1 MIGLPR
7 TVDWAEFT
15 RVNRVLDTQI
25 RYADIQED
33 WQKEIDKGIAEHAR
47 AYLQLPRGHDK
58 TDRYSWWSMLW
69 LQTTTA
75 SRGYAVGVDRD
86 NAKLFRDSAKKHK
99 ALHPELFAEIE
110 IEKHVVFSKETGSY
124 IETISSDVQ
133 SAYGLNFDL
142 LIVNDFHAWEN
153 YEFWEV
159 LWTACRKKP
168 DIRVWMES
176 NALTLGT
183 PGAEWVAKF
192 RKWVRDEGTKRADTQ
207 GRPEWFYYNPTKFLA
222 GWQKHALDEWRA
234 TLIPSTY
241 KRLIENQDCSGDES
255 FLTEDQVD
263 QITVLKGP
271 ISERASAKGATVTV
285 LDFGLVKDATCIS
298 TLQMLPR
305 ERREVNGVMV
315 KDPPRIQLLAMDVLA
330 GSKQEPVNLEQAEKI
345 AFEHRK
351 KYKSTIHA
359 DPWQAKSFIQ
369 RYPGIVHEWPITGGS
384 VAQMTQI
391 LYRCVADKNLT
402 IYPCAGEAM
411 MADGDV
417 WDLKRELISAVTKE
431 MSYGTR
437 VDHRSGGYSDRLF
450 TVGMACHVLL
460 NGAIPRQAAKPE
472 EAKPPTQDEV
482 INAWVGKEIDKWVDQ
497 AENGGERRKPAGIR
511 M

>member
-1 MIGLPR
+1 MIGLPKHI
-7 TVDWAEFT
+7 DWAKFT
-15 RVNRVLDTQI
+15 RENRVLDNQVP
-25 RYADIQED
+25 YAQIQEP
-33 WQKEIDKGIAEHAR
+33 WQAEIDKGIAEFPR
-47 AYLQLPRGHDK
+47 VYLQLARGHDK

-99 ALHPELFAEIE
+99 ALHPELFREIE
-110 IEKHVVFSKETGSY
+110 VEKHVVFSKETGSY

-142 LIVNDFHAWEN
+142 IIVNDFHAWEN

-183 PGAEWVAKF
+183 PGADWVSKF
-192 RKWVRDEGTKRADTQ
+192 RKWVRDEGTLRKDTA
-207 GRPEWFYYNPTKFLA
+207 GHAEWFYYNPPKFLA
-222 GWQKHALDEWRA
+222 GWQKHALDEWKA

-241 KRLIENQDCSGDES
+241 RRLIENQDSSGDES
-255 FLTEDQVD
+255 FLTEE
-263 QITVLKGP
+263 QIDAVTTLKGP
-271 ISERASAKGATVTV
+271 VKERATIKGPTVTT

-305 ERREVNGVMV
+305 ERREVDGKVV
-315 KDPPRIQLLAMDVLA
+315 KDPPKIHLLAMDVLA
-330 GSKQEPVNLEQAEKI
+330 GTRDEPVQLDQAEKL
-345 AFEHRK
+345 AFEHRQR
-351 KYKSTIHA
+351 YKSVIYA

-384 VAQMTQI
+384 VAQMTRI
-391 LYRCVADKNLT
+391 LYRCVADGNLAL
-402 IYPCAGEAM
+402 YPNAGEAM
-411 MADGDV
+411 MSDGEV
-417 WDLKRELISAVTKE
+417 WDLRRELLSAVIKE
-431 MSYGTR
+431 MSYGSR
-437 VDHRSGGYSDRLF
+437 VDHRSGGFSDRLV

-460 NGAIPRQAAKPE
+460 NGAIPRQPARKEEDTPATLDAKL
-472 EAKPPTQDEV
+472 
-482 INAWVGKEIDKWVDQ
+482 NKWVNDQ
-497 AENGGERRKPAGIR
+497 VDEWVEQSEKGTREKPRALVF
-511 M
+511 